1 MVWASCQIRPA
12 HTSNLHCFLGRFWR
26 IPKIIKDALQVGVEK
41 MAKMLK
47 YTVNMSILGEHPT
60 LAYVYIYMKP
70 AVLYHSLCSNN
81 HPETNYS
88 CDDYFSH
95 LFQGAKRIFFAG
107 MFTWSSSIKTDHLF
121 SMDPNTVWEDTQP
134 PKSYPKHFLRRY
146 GWIHRAW
153 SIPIIPVMYPDG
165 NLSALQAESS
175 SPRML
180 WSILGSS
187 SLSSCIIF
195 DSTTYY
201 SFSMRGTTMF
211 SGDIT
216 EVSRFWEA
224 PLFTKSRYSSRVDI
238 TQCMTTRSSFTEF
251 IITWPGTN
259 PTQAHKFIWKLKG
272 GNPQINYIT
281 IIFPLKNI
289 NSGYPVGI

>member
-41 MAKMLK
+41 MAKMRK

-60 LAYVYIYMKP
+60 LAYVYIYIWNQQFCTIAYAQTITLKP
-70 AVLYHSLCSNN
+70 TTAATTTFPICSKAPNEYSSPECSPDHQASRLIISSLWIQTLSEKILN
-81 HPETNYS
+81 
-88 CDDYFSH
+88 
-95 LFQGAKRIFFAG
+95 
-107 MFTWSSSIKTDHLF
+107 
-121 SMDPNTVWEDTQP
+121 P

-187 SLSSCIIF
+187 SLSSCIIL

-281 IIFPLKNI
+281 IIFPLKKHK
-289 NSGYPVGI
+289 